1 MAAPLGGSSEEE
13 DNFMKTYDPVH
24 TLLGSPRAL
33 EGVLQVRLL
42 EIKLLVENLPLSRK
56 EVIYLH

>member
-1 MAAPLGGSSEEE
+1 
-13 DNFMKTYDPVH
+13 MKTYDPVH
-24 TLLGSPRAL
+24 TLLGSPRVL
-33 EGVLQVRLL
+33 EDVLQVRLL

>member
-1 MAAPLGGSSEEE
+1 
-13 DNFMKTYDPVH
+13 MKTYDPVH

-56 EVIYLH
+56 EVIYLHWPESWS